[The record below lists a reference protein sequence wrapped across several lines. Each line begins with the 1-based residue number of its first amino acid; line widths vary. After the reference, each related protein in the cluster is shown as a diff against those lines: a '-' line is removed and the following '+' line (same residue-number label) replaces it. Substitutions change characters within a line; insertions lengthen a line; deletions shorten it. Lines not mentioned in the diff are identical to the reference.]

1 MPQVGFI
8 LFRRRYLTTV
18 EVTCKDKS
26 YGWLLRWITARGARD
41 TQHLSVDTS
50 FIETESGKIQTR
62 YDFNPSVG
70 VHFMKY
76 GGTWIRVERSREQR
90 LTDPW
95 ESIQVRKGS
104 YRVHSFIL
112 KEEFLIMRN
121 QMIKYTF
128 CQNGDGSK

>member
-95 ESIQVRKGS
+95 ESIQVR
-104 YRVHSFIL
+104 VHA
-112 KEEFLIMRN
+112 
-121 QMIKYTF
+121 
-128 CQNGDGSK
+128 G